1 MIQVRKMRS
10 EFLGSWP
17 SSRHIYIIQRLL
29 KLKVESVGFVQAVP
43 ERTTKTVDC

>member
-29 KLKVESVGFVQAVP
+29 KLKVESVGFAVP